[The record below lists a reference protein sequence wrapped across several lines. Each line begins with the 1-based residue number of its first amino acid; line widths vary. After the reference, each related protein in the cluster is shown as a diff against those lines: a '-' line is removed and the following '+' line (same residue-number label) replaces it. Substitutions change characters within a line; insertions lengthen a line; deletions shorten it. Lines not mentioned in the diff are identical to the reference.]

1 MELQHHEESTFSSTE
16 RSNDTNIQPMV
27 PGTIMNRPSLWIMG
41 LVMCMALPTVLSAT
55 EYRVSNNAQII
66 AAMSSAQPGDT
77 LTMTNGTW
85 ANAAIL
91 FAGSGTAEAP
101 ILLRAESYGGV
112 ILTGYSTLSIS
123 GRHLVVDGLLFRS
136 GSSPSGPVITFKGTV
151 ISDSCRL
158 TNCSIIDYNPP
169 VLTTD
174 IDWVALYGSHNR
186 VDHCFFRGKTNKGT
200 VIVVWC
206 DTTKSD
212 YHRIDHNYFGSR
224 TPLNDDP
231 TKPTSFANGFETI
244 RVGTGAVS
252 TTNSYTVVESNYFF
266 KCDGDAEF
274 ISNKSNGNT
283 YRYNTFVSC
292 QGQLSMRQGNAC
304 IIEGNFILGNH
315 ATGYRGTGGI
325 RLTGADHKV
334 FNNYVSGVDNNKAGS
349 ALALMD
355 GTVPAVTPSYP
366 QVRRAVVAF
375 NTFVDNAYSISLG
388 VNNNNGTLAPDSCI
402 IANNVVTTTVSKPLV
417 AVFDTLTNL
426 TWQGNLF
433 FGGSALGIVQPNGI
447 TISDPK
453 MIMAS
458 DGLWRPGSGSP
469 VVSTSVS
476 AGSFPFVVSD
486 MDGQL
491 RDSSPDVGA
500 DEVSTAVVTR
510 WPLTPADVGPPPAMV
525 TAIAEQSG
533 TNNKVPTNFM
543 LEQNYPNPFN
553 PTTAISYQLSA
564 VSQVR
569 LKIYD
574 TLGREVATLVDEEQ
588 NAGAHSASWN
598 AKNAAS
604 GVYLYRIIAGD
615 QVDSKKM
622 LLLK

>member
-1 MELQHHEESTFSSTE
+1 MSWSFSMKRSTF
-16 RSNDTNIQPMV
+16 RM
-27 PGTIMNRPSLWIMG
+27 MR
-41 LVMCMALPTVLSAT
+41 LVVCIALPRLLTAT

-66 AAMSSAQPGDT
+66 AAMSTAQPGDT

-85 ANAAIL
+85 TNAVIL

-101 ILLRAESYGGV
+101 ILLRSESYGGV

-123 GRHLVVDGLLFRS
+123 GRHLVVDGLLFRN

-151 ISDSCRL
+151 LSDSCRL

-212 YHRIDHNYFGSR
+212 YHRIDHNYFGPR

-315 ATGYRGTGGI
+315 ATGYRGTGGM
-325 RLTGADHKV
+325 RLTGTDHKV

-349 ALALMD
+349 GLALMD
-355 GTVPAVTPSYP
+355 GTLPAVTPSYP

-388 VNNNNGTLAPDSCI
+388 INNNNGTLAPDSCI
-402 IANNVVTTTVSKPLV
+402 IANNVVTTTVSRPLV

-433 FGGSALGIVQPNGI
+433 FGGSALGIAQPNGI
-447 TISDPK
+447 TVSDPN
-453 MIMAS
+453 MTMAS

-469 VVSTSVS
+469 VVNASVS

-486 MDGQL
+486 MDGQP

-500 DEVSTAVVTR
+500 DEVSATAITR
-510 WPLTPADVGPPPAMV
+510 RPLTPADVGPPPAMI
-525 TAIAEQSG
+525 TAVEASSKG
-533 TNNKVPTNFM
+533 THTIPSTLV
-543 LEQNYPNPFN
+543 LDQNYPNPFN
-553 PTTAISYQLSA
+553 PATTIRFELPGA
-564 VSQVR
+564 SQIELR
-569 LKIYD
+569 IFD
-574 TLGREVATLVDEEQ
+574 MLGRPVATLVTGRVEGGPHV
-588 NAGAHSASWN
+588 AVWN
-598 AKNAAS
+598 ASNCPS
-604 GVYLYRIIAGD
+604 GVYFLRLQSEGR
-615 QVDSKKM
+615 VLTKK
-622 LLLK
+622 LTLVK